1 MKIKV
6 VFKEKFGEVGTKE
19 YTYATDIENL
29 AKDDE
34 VVVRTRYGLALA
46 IVTEIDI
53 QDDRWEEEELQKV
66 VLVAESA
73 ADKKA
78 REEAI
83 AAKTKIMEKLIEN
96 ARKNKLLSE
105 LRLVVNAEDFEKY
118 VADMTL
124 TELEEL
130 YFELM

>member
-6 VFKEKFGEVGTKE
+6 VFKEKFGELGTKE
-19 YTYATDIENL
+19 YTYATDIENI
-29 AKDDE
+29 AVNDE

-46 IVTEIDI
+46 IVKEVDI
-53 QDDRWEEEELQKV
+53 QDDRWEEEELQRV
-66 VLVAESA
+66 VLIAESA

-96 ARKNKLLSE
+96 ARKNKLLNE
-105 LRLVVNAEDFEKY
+105 LRLIVNAKDFEEY
-118 VADMTL
+118 VAGMTL

>member
-19 YTYATDIENL
+19 YTYATDMENL

-46 IVTEIDI
+46 IVTEIDV

>member
-29 AKDDE
+29 AKNDE

-46 IVTEIDI
+46 IVTEIDV

>member
-19 YTYATDIENL
+19 YTYATDMENL

-46 IVTEIDI
+46 IVTEVDV

>member
-19 YTYATDIENL
+19 YTYATDMENL
-29 AKDDE
+29 AKGDE
-34 VVVRTRYGLALA
+34 VVVRTKYGLALA
-46 IVTEIDI
+46 IVTEIDV

>member
-19 YTYATDIENL
+19 YTYATDIEDL

-46 IVTEIDI
+46 IVTEVDV

>member
-19 YTYATDIENL
+19 YTYATDIEDIAVN
-29 AKDDE
+29 DE

-46 IVTEIDI
+46 IVKEVDI

-105 LRLVVNAEDFEKY
+105 LRLIVNAEDFEKY

>member
-19 YTYATDIENL
+19 YTYATDIEDIAVN
-29 AKDDE
+29 DE

-46 IVTEIDI
+46 IVKEVDI
-53 QDDRWEEEELQKV
+53 QDDRWEEEELQRV

>member
-46 IVTEIDI
+46 IVTEIDV
-53 QDDRWEEEELQKV
+53 QDDRWEEEELQRV

>member
-6 VFKEKFGEVGTKE
+6 VFKERFGEVGTKE
-19 YTYATDIENL
+19 YTYATDIKNL

-46 IVTEIDI
+46 IVTEIDV

-66 VLVAESA
+66 VLIAESA

>member
-29 AKDDE
+29 AKNDE

-46 IVTEIDI
+46 IVTEIDV
-53 QDDRWEEEELQKV
+53 QDDRWEEGELQKV

>member
-6 VFKEKFGEVGTKE
+6 VFKEKFGELGTKE
-19 YTYATDIENL
+19 YTYATDIEDIAVN
-29 AKDDE
+29 DE

-46 IVTEIDI
+46 IVKEVYI
-53 QDDRWEEEELQKV
+53 QDDIWEEEELQKV

>member
-46 IVTEIDI
+46 IVTEVNV

>member
-19 YTYATDIENL
+19 YTYATDIEDIAVN
-29 AKDDE
+29 DE

-46 IVTEIDI
+46 IVKEVDI

>member
-46 IVTEIDI
+46 IVTEIDV

>member
-19 YTYATDIENL
+19 YTYATDIEDIAVN
-29 AKDDE
+29 DE

-46 IVTEIDI
+46 IVKEVDI

-83 AAKTKIMEKLIEN
+83 AAKAKIMEKLIEN

>member
-46 IVTEIDI
+46 IVIEIDV

>member
-19 YTYATDIENL
+19 YTYSTDIENL

-46 IVTEIDI
+46 IVTEVDV

>member
-46 IVTEIDI
+46 IVTEVDV

-66 VLVAESA
+66 VLVAESV

>member
-19 YTYATDIENL
+19 YTYATDIENI
-29 AKDDE
+29 AVNDE

-46 IVTEIDI
+46 IVKEVDI

-118 VADMTL
+118 VAGMTL

>member
-46 IVTEIDI
+46 IVTEVDV

>member
-19 YTYATDIENL
+19 YTYATDIEDIAVN
-29 AKDDE
+29 DE

-46 IVTEIDI
+46 IVKEVDI

-66 VLVAESA
+66 VLVVESA
-73 ADKKA
+73 IDKKA

-96 ARKNKLLSE
+96 ARKNKLLNE
-105 LRLVVNAEDFEKY
+105 LRLVVNAKDFEEY
-118 VADMTL
+118 VAGMTL